1 MILDLKNFL
10 RTERPLWDEL
20 ARLLQRMEENHD
32 LRLTLEETRRFHY
45 LYDRTASDLLRL
57 GTFAASPE
65 IAGHL
70 ETLVARAYGEIH
82 ETRDGRRRFYFLTWL
97 RRDFPRTFRRH
108 FRAFGL
114 SVGLT
119 VLGAI
124 FGAGIL
130 KLDPDA
136 KEVLLPFS
144 HLMGKPSERVAEE
157 EQNRGRELTGVKAT
171 FAGSLMTHNIQ
182 VSLMTLAMGMTYGV
196 GTVVLLFYNGV
207 ILGAVSYD
215 YVQDGQTRFLLGWLL
230 PHGSVEIPS
239 ILIAG
244 QAGFIL
250 ASALFGSRKRLSLR
264 QRLAAVRPDLVT
276 LIGGFSLMLVWAGTV
291 EAFFSQYHEPVLPY
305 GVKIAFGLLEIVGLF
320 SYLGFSG
327 RRDADE
333 SGKGAS

>member
-1 MILDLKNFL
+1 MILDLQHFL
-10 RTERPLWDEL
+10 RVERPLWDEL
-20 ARLLQRMEENHD
+20 EAVLLRLEEDHGT
-32 LRLTLEETRRFHY
+32 RLTLEKTRRFHY

-65 IAGHL
+65 IADYL
-70 ETLVARAYGEIH
+70 ESLLARAYGEIH
-82 ETRDGRRRFYFLTWL
+82 ETRDPRQRFRFLGWL
-97 RRDFPRTFRRH
+97 RRDFPCTFRRH
-108 FRAFGL
+108 IRAFWL
-114 SVGLT
+114 AVALT
-119 VLGAI
+119 MLGSI

-130 KLDPDA
+130 RVDPDA

-171 FAGSLMTHNIQ
+171 FAGSLMTHNIR
-182 VSLMTLAMGMTYGV
+182 VAMMTLAMGMTYGV

-239 ILIAG
+239 VLIAG

-250 ASALFGSRKRLSLR
+250 AGALFGSRRRLSLR
-264 QRLAAVRPDLVT
+264 DRLAAVRPDLVT
-276 LIGGFSLMLVWAGTV
+276 LIGGFCLMLIWAGTV

-320 SYLGFSG
+320 SYLAFSG
-327 RRDADE
+327 RRAPGADAE
-333 SGKGAS
+333 GSP